1 MPAQGQ
7 VLRGRVPAFLWSR
20 CASCAKCGWQ
30 RKPVVRRVSTYGRAG
45 CVGRMCRVLFQAE
58 PRSTRIFG
66 SCWRRS
72 CGSAFPMSL
81 SQAPILTHGLTPV
94 SSRQA
99 VRFLLHGAVWTL
111 NFGASRSVA
120 SAFFSLLTSLDRL
133 RRSYYLMY
141 LAKRETAGRRS
152 HRCTDS
158 MQTGS

>member
-1 MPAQGQ
+1 MQTNYEAEQLSMFGQ
-7 VLRGRVPAFLWSR
+7 DLWYGKMFPVPLVQER
-20 CASCAKCGWQ
+20 QRAKT
-30 RKPVVRRVSTYGRAG
+30 SES
-45 CVGRMCRVLFQAE
+45 F
-58 PRSTRIFG
+58 
-66 SCWRRS
+66 WRRS

-99 VRFLLHGAVWTL
+99 VRFLLHGAVWMR

-120 SAFFSLLTSLDRL
+120 SAFFSLLTSPDRL
-133 RRSYYLMY
+133 RRGFYLMH
-141 LAKRETAGRRS
+141 LAKRKTAGRRS

>member
-7 VLRGRVPAFLWSR
+7 VLPERVPAFLWSR
-20 CASCAKCGWQ
+20 CVSCAKCGWQ
-30 RKPVVRRVSTYGRAG
+30 RKPVAGRASTYGRAG
-45 CVGRMCRVLFQAE
+45 CVGRMCRVLFQVGH
-58 PRSTRIFG
+58 RSMRIFG

-81 SQAPILTHGLTPV
+81 SQAPILTHGPMPV

-99 VRFLLHGAVWTL
+99 VRFLLHGAVWTH

-120 SAFFSLLTSLDRL
+120 SAFFSLLTSPDRL
-133 RRSYYLMY
+133 RRSFYLMY
-141 LAKRETAGRRS
+141 LAKRKTAGRRS

>member
-1 MPAQGQ
+1 MQTYKEAEQLSMFGQDLWHGRTCPAPSA
-7 VLRGRVPAFLWSR
+7 RER
-20 CASCAKCGWQ
+20 Q
-30 RKPVVRRVSTYGRAG
+30 RARTS
-45 CVGRMCRVLFQAE
+45 
-58 PRSTRIFG
+58 G
-66 SCWRRS
+66 SFWRRS

-120 SAFFSLLTSLDRL
+120 SVFFSLLTSLDRL
-133 RRSYYLMY
+133 RRSFYLMY
-141 LAKRETAGRRS
+141 LAKRKTAGRRS

>member
-1 MPAQGQ
+1 MQTYKEAEQLSMFGQDLWHGRTCPAPSA
-7 VLRGRVPAFLWSR
+7 RER
-20 CASCAKCGWQ
+20 Q
-30 RKPVVRRVSTYGRAG
+30 RARTS
-45 CVGRMCRVLFQAE
+45 
-58 PRSTRIFG
+58 G

-72 CGSAFPMSL
+72 CGSAFLMSL
-81 SQAPILTHGLTPV
+81 SQVPILTHGLMPV

-99 VRFLLHGAVWTL
+99 VRFLLHGAVWML

-133 RRSYYLMY
+133 RRSFYLMY
-141 LAKRETAGRRS
+141 LAKRKTAGRRS

>member
-1 MPAQGQ
+1 MHGVEWGKIQRLPQRITYHYCREPSPAE
-7 VLRGRVPAFLWSR
+7 S
-20 CASCAKCGWQ
+20 
-30 RKPVVRRVSTYGRAG
+30 GRA
-45 CVGRMCRVLFQAE
+45 R
-58 PRSTRIFG
+58 TFG

-72 CGSAFPMSL
+72 CGYAFPMSL
-81 SQAPILTHGLTPV
+81 SQAPILTHVPTPV

-120 SAFFSLLTSLDRL
+120 SAFFSLLTSPDRL
-133 RRSYYLMY
+133 RRSFYLMY
-141 LAKRETAGRRS
+141 LAKRKTAGRRS

>member
-1 MPAQGQ
+1 MHG
-7 VLRGRVPAFLWSR
+7 VEWGKIRRLL
-20 CASCAKCGWQ
+20 Q
-30 RKPVVRRVSTYGRAG
+30 RITYHY
-45 CVGRMCRVLFQAE
+45 CRVLFQAGH
-58 PRSTRIFG
+58 RSTRIFG

-99 VRFLLHGAVWTL
+99 VRFLLHGAVWMR

-120 SAFFSLLTSLDRL
+120 SAFFSLLTSPDRL

-141 LAKRETAGRRS
+141 LAKRKTAGRRS

>member
-1 MPAQGQ
+1 MHGVEWGKIRRLP
-7 VLRGRVPAFLWSR
+7 
-20 CASCAKCGWQ
+20 Q
-30 RKPVVRRVSTYGRAG
+30 RITYHY
-45 CVGRMCRVLFQAE
+45 CRVLFQAGHQ
-58 PRSTRIFG
+58 STRIFG

-72 CGSAFPMSL
+72 SALNAIPFQSL
-81 SQAPILTHGLTPV
+81 DLTPG
-94 SSRQA
+94 A
-99 VRFLLHGAVWTL
+99 GNLLGEFYWELISPWRGGASTL

-120 SAFFSLLTSLDRL
+120 SAFFSLLTSPDRL